1 MKNTSEYLKKDRLC
15 IVEEYARLFQDWN
28 VDRGADGEENV
39 FILTDY
45 VDFHY
50 FATRYGVKKTLE
62 CCQIND
68 CWFGGNNFPEPKEF
82 PKLLVECYKLV
93 DALIESE
100 TILNRDNIYGR
111 YFDIEKMRRDAMAD
125 KMSIYLKG
133 NCAATKELEYNIVL
147 QWFTIVVFK
156 AYENNIDAFK
166 LDTCEDDIMDMIANL
181 AYEFWCIH
189 KLTRWET
196 TFMDYVLHFLVN
208 ELNIQSSLWQ
218 YVKEKDESFDT
229 LAYYFENLPNYYKD

>member
-1 MKNTSEYLKKDRLC
+1 MKNTSEYLKKDKLG
-15 IVEEYARLFQDWN
+15 VDDYARLFQDWN

-68 CWFGGNNFPEPKEF
+68 CWFGGNNFSEPKEF

-93 DALIESE
+93 DALIETE
-100 TILNRDNIYGR
+100 TILNRDDIYGR
-111 YFDIEKMRRDAMAD
+111 YFDIDMMRRDAMAD

-133 NCAATKELEYNIVL
+133 NCDETKELEYNIVL

-166 LDTCEDDIMDMIANL
+166 EDASEDDIIDMIANL
-181 AYEFWCIH
+181 AYEFWSIH
-189 KLTRWET
+189 KFTRWET

-218 YVKEKDESFDT
+218 YVKSFDT

>member
-1 MKNTSEYLKKDRLC
+1 MKNTSEYLKKNKLGVDD
-15 IVEEYARLFQDWN
+15 YARLFQDWN

-68 CWFGGNNFPEPKEF
+68 CWFGGNNFSEPKEF

-93 DALIESE
+93 DALIETE
-100 TILNRDNIYGR
+100 TILNRDDIYGR

-133 NCAATKELEYNIVL
+133 NCDETKALEYNIVL

-166 LDTCEDDIMDMIANL
+166 EDASEDDIMDMIANL
-181 AYEFWCIH
+181 AYEFWSIH
-189 KLTRWET
+189 EFTRWET

-218 YVKEKDESFDT
+218 YVKSFDT